1 MLKSLLVLAA
11 ALSLPVAL
19 FADPISGTL
28 SAQGSDSFT
37 SSTITFGTDGQ
48 VNGGAGANT
57 GSFSV
62 LTDGNHITFFPAF
75 PPSTPLPYN
84 QGFNPVPTAL
94 QPLTLFTTTAS
105 NTETFNFIM
114 QDYTANYHT
123 GGGCLSGAVCL
134 DVTGDGFFTASG
146 PTAYTSSPGSFTFT
160 SQQVSGQTSTTFS
173 ASAIAT
179 PAAVPEP
186 ASIALL
192 GAGIFGIAGLVRRRM
207 SSLS

>member
-1 MLKSLLVLAA
+1 MLKSLVALAA
-11 ALSLPVAL
+11 ALTLPAVL

-28 SAQGSDSFT
+28 SAQGSDTFT
-37 SSTITFGTDGQ
+37 SSTITFGTDGE

-62 LTDGNHITFFPAF
+62 LADGTPINFFPAF
-75 PPSTPLPYN
+75 PSSTPLPYN
-84 QGFNPVPTAL
+84 QGFNTVPTAL

-105 NTETFNFIM
+105 NSEMFDFIM
-114 QDYTANYHT
+114 QDYTANYHS

-134 DVTGDGFFTASG
+134 DVTGDGYFTASG
-146 PTAYTSSPGSFTFT
+146 PTTYTSSQGSFTFT
-160 SQQVSGQTSTTFS
+160 SQLVNGQTSTTFS
-173 ASAIAT
+173 SSAIAT

-192 GAGIFGIAGLVRRRM
+192 GAGILGIAGLVRRRM
-207 SSLS
+207 IPLG